1 MKAIDLIIIAVIAL
15 IIGLVAWFIRRE
27 KKKGV
32 KCIGCPDAGKCAGI
46 CSGCP
51 GNCMQCDVEDKKA

>member
-1 MKAIDLIIIAVIAL
+1 MIDYIVIGVILLLIGSASAYII
-15 IIGLVAWFIRRE
+15 WQ

-51 GNCMQCDVEDKKA
+51 GNCINCDAEDKTK